1 MGYIS
6 DIQATRSTTATI
18 SSTINMVSNLSAT
31 ATTIVLTS
39 ATTFAASGIV
49 LIESEVISYTSKT
62 ATDLVGCVRGINGT
76 TAATHANTTTVT
88 QLTPIVLP
96 PIRLKGISISGTGS
110 DGSITL
116 SSNNGISL
124 FKLDVPANQVLTLN
138 IPEDGVL
145 FPKGIY
151 TLASSNIT
159 AYTVFTDKYSGPGLT
174 AN

>member
-39 ATTFAASGIV
+39 ATNFAASGIV
-49 LIESEVISYTSKT
+49 LIDNEVISYASKT
-62 ATDLVGCVRGINGT
+62 ATNLVGCVRGINGT
-76 TAATHANTTTVT
+76 TAATHTNGTTVT
-88 QLTPIVLP
+88 QLTLIIESS
-96 PIRLKGISISGTGS
+96 IRLKGISVSGTGS
-110 DGSITL
+110 DGLINL
-116 SSNNGISL
+116 SSNNGISIV
-124 FKLDVPANQVLTLN
+124 KLDVPANQILTLN
-138 IPEDGVL
+138 IPEDGIV

-151 TLASSNIT
+151 TLASSNVT